1 MSTPRGGRGGPA
13 HRAKAARCAAAAVRA
28 VLALA
33 MGGALLWSAGLL
45 WFAGMAGEGRER
57 PRFVTDAIVVPT
69 GGSGRLSEGLRLLE
83 SGLARRLFVTG
94 VAQGVE
100 RAQLRRYRD
109 RRLWA
114 CCVDLGYQ
122 ADDTRANARETAAWM
137 AARSFASLRLVTSGY
152 HMPRAMMEFRNAMPD
167 VTLVAHPVFPEHVK
181 VEHWWRYRGT
191 AGLIASEYTK
201 YLWTLARRAAGP
213 GSRPRIR
220 WRTPCARRSAR
231 SRSTPGGWRSARSW
245 CRCCS
250 CRAPCSAVS

>member
-1 MSTPRGGRGGPA
+1 MSTPGGGRCGPA
-13 HRAKAARCAAAAVRA
+13 RWAKAAAAARA
-28 VLALA
+28 ALALA
-33 MGGALLWSAGLL
+33 MGGVLLWSAGLL
-45 WFAGMAGEGRER
+45 WFAGMAAEGRER
-57 PRFVTDAIVVPT
+57 PRFVTDAVVVPT

-114 CCVDLGYQ
+114 CCVDLDYQ

-201 YLWTLARRAAGP
+201 YLWTLARRAVGL
-213 GSRPRIR
+213 GSRPPTR
-220 WRTPCARRSAR
+220 
-231 SRSTPGGWRSARSW
+231 
-245 CRCCS
+245 
-250 CRAPCSAVS
+250 

>member
-13 HRAKAARCAAAAVRA
+13 RRAKAARCAAAAARA

-33 MGGALLWSAGLL
+33 MGGMLLWSAGLL

-114 CCVDLGYQ
+114 CCVDLGYR

-201 YLWTLARRAAGP
+201 YLWTLARRAAGL

>member
-1 MSTPRGGRGGPA
+1 MSTPRGEGGPA
-13 HRAKAARCAAAAVRA
+13 RRAKAARCAAAAARA

-33 MGGALLWSAGLL
+33 MGGVLLWSAGLL